1 MALETLVCSRWLY
14 TKHHIVFSPFCSVGD
29 NAQESIEG
37 YLLENVEAEQK
48 SGGNSQPL
56 ILADTS
62 PETTQTLNEQ
72 MQESLKVLSEETLQL
87 SELIWQESKL
97 AREFCALLKQVL
109 KQLNMSFNL
118 PVDVFQKGVKLQQV
132 ILNSQAHLIL
142 INDKNEVESK
152 ALEDYPSDVVFNLV
166 SFIVPEL
173 GKSLSLYRQK
183 ISVRIDFFDRVNREL
198 RNLRNMSDNCQG
210 KTEEGTSRVENG
222 IRKTLLDQPK
232 ESAEQQTQ

>member
-1 MALETLVCSRWLY
+1 ME
-14 TKHHIVFSPFCSVGD
+14 K
-29 NAQESIEG
+29 
-37 YLLENVEAEQK
+37 VEVEQK
-48 SGGNSQPL
+48 SGENSQPL
-56 ILADTS
+56 VLADTS
-62 PETTQTLNEQ
+62 PEASQTLNEQ

-97 AREFCALLKQVL
+97 TREFCALLKQVL

-118 PVDVFQKGVKLQQV
+118 PVDIFSKGVKLQQV

-152 ALEDYPSDVVFNLV
+152 ALEDYPSDIVFNLV
-166 SFIVPEL
+166 SFIIPEL
-173 GKSLSLYRQK
+173 GKSLGLYRQK

-198 RNLRNMSDNCQG
+198 RNLRNMSDNCPG

-222 IRKTLLDQPK
+222 IRKTLLDQK

>member
-1 MALETLVCSRWLY
+1 ME
-14 TKHHIVFSPFCSVGD
+14 K
-29 NAQESIEG
+29 
-37 YLLENVEAEQK
+37 VEVEQK
-48 SGGNSQPL
+48 SGENSQPL
-56 ILADTS
+56 VLADTS
-62 PETTQTLNEQ
+62 PETSQTLNEQ

-97 AREFCALLKQVL
+97 TREFCALLKQVL

-118 PVDVFQKGVKLQQV
+118 PVDIFPKGAKLQQV
-132 ILNSQAHLIL
+132 ILNSEAHLIL

-166 SFIVPEL
+166 SFIIPEL
-173 GKSLSLYRQK
+173 GKSLGLHRQK

-198 RNLRNMSDNCQG
+198 RNLRNMSDNCPG
-210 KTEEGTSRVENG
+210 KTDEGTSRVENG
-222 IRKTLLDQPK
+222 IRKTLLDQK